1 MNIQKDKNIKL
12 QLKLINEIEKR
23 KSISQRIISKELGV
37 ALGLANALI
46 KSFIKKGFLKLS
58 QAPIKRYAYY
68 LTPKGLTEKSRLTAQ
83 YLKNSLEFFKT
94 SRNEFEQEFLKIKE
108 LGYSNLILV
117 GIGELAE
124 IAIMASHSIN
134 LQIDAIL
141 DSKTRVKQFYGIKV
155 YKKIKSLEFK
165 GAKNVFVITDMI
177 DHQKCFDFLK
187 KEKVFKIISP
197 KMLMISEK

>member
-1 MNIQKDKNIKL
+1 MNIKKDKNIKL

-94 SRNEFEQEFLKIKE
+94 SRSEFEQEFLKIKE

-155 YKKIKSLEFK
+155 YKKIKSLESK

>member
-1 MNIQKDKNIKL
+1 MNIKKDKNIKI
-12 QLKLINEIEKR
+12 QLKLINEIEKGE
-23 KSISQRIISKELGV
+23 SISQRTISKELGV

-46 KSFIKKGFLKLS
+46 KKFIKKGFLKLS
-58 QAPIKRYAYY
+58 QAPMKRYAYY
-68 LTPKGLTEKSRLTAQ
+68 ITPKGLTEKSRLTAQ

-94 SRNEFEQEFLKIKE
+94 SRVEFEQEFLKIKE
-108 LGYSNLILV
+108 LSYSNLILV

-141 DSKTRVKQFYGIKV
+141 DSKTNVKQFYGIKV
-155 YKKIKSLEFK
+155 YKKIKSLESK
-165 GAKNVFVITDMI
+165 DAKNIFVITDMI
-177 DHQKCFDFLK
+177 DHQKWFDFLK

>member
-1 MNIQKDKNIKL
+1 MNIKKDKNIKI
-12 QLKLINEIEKR
+12 QLKLINEIEKGE
-23 KSISQRIISKELGV
+23 SISQRIISKELGV

-46 KSFIKKGFLKLS
+46 KKFIKKGFLKLS
-58 QAPIKRYAYY
+58 QAPMKRYAYY
-68 LTPKGLTEKSRLTAQ
+68 ITPKGLTEKSRLTAQ

-94 SRNEFEQEFLKIKE
+94 SRVEFEQEFLKIKE
-108 LGYSNLILV
+108 LSYSNLILV

-141 DSKTRVKQFYGIKV
+141 DSKTNVKQFYGIKV
-155 YKKIKSLEFK
+155 YKKIKSLESK
-165 GAKNVFVITDMI
+165 DAKNIFVITDMI
-177 DHQKCFDFLK
+177 DHQKWFDFLK

>member
-1 MNIQKDKNIKL
+1 VNIKKDKNIKL

-94 SRNEFEQEFLKIKE
+94 SRSEFEQEFLKIKE

-155 YKKIKSLEFK
+155 YKKIKSLESK

>member
-1 MNIQKDKNIKL
+1 VNIQKDKNIKL